1 MIRFIRAI
9 SFNVEVHNEH
19 FIHAHTVNSIL
30 LQYDILLIG
39 FPSTSIE
46 HLVLEG
52 DDSVGD
58 NSEIFIIG
66 KVRAMFNFTGLKEE
80 SFWRFGFGKL

>member
-1 MIRFIRAI
+1 MRFIRAI
-9 SFNVEVHNEH
+9 FLAEH
-19 FIHAHTVNSIL
+19 FIRAHTVNNIL

-46 HLVLEG
+46 HSVLEG

-58 NSEIFIIG
+58 KSEILLSVKFARCFILP
-66 KVRAMFNFTGLKEE
+66 V
-80 SFWRFGFGKL
+80 